1 MKESRYLF
9 NARFLILY
17 FAVRKATYDMPK
29 MRCISSSSFPM
40 SVRRDTTI
48 APSVST
54 FPAIPR
60 GCMYSS

>member
-17 FAVRKATYDMPK
+17 FAVRKAPYDMPK

-40 SVRRDTTI
+40 SVRRDTTM

-54 FPAIPR
+54 LPAIQK
-60 GCMYSS
+60 GCMCSS

>member
-17 FAVRKATYDMPK
+17 FAVRKAPYDMPK

-40 SVRRDTTI
+40 SVR
-48 APSVST
+48 SVCIRHRT
-54 FPAIPR
+54 VGEDLQI
-60 GCMYSS
+60 